1 MNKSTLLALTLAGGA
16 AWLWWRN
23 SQGAAG
29 SVTLEQIAKLLDG
42 GGKASGDGKSSG
54 DAKTPAQT
62 LAQQLRAAAGV
73 DLGNADQWNYFL
85 ARIAGRK
92 PIEGEVFTKAFFP
105 DGRPEG
111 DAATMTSD
119 QFLNLGKAAGGTGL
133 DGLRRVG
140 RGPVVIDLAAV
151 RS

>member
-1 MNKSTLLALTLAGGA
+1 MNKSTILALTLAGGA

-23 SQGAAG
+23 SSGDSG
-29 SVTLEQIAKLLDG
+29 SITLEQIAKLLDG
-42 GGKASGDGKSSG
+42 KGTGTGGGSDKASPV
-54 DAKTPAQT
+54 AT

-73 DLGNADQWNYFL
+73 DLGNADEWNYFL

-92 PIEGEVFTKAFFP
+92 PVDGEPFMKAFFP

-111 DAATMTSD
+111 EAAKLTPE
-119 QFLNLGKAAGGTGL
+119 QFVTQAKAAGGVGL
-133 DGLRRVG
+133 DGIRRISGG

-151 RS
+151 RL